1 MADETHLA
9 VLKEGADAWNAWRT
23 VHRDGRP
30 DLSNASLR
38 GLALANADLG
48 GADLRQADLRGA
60 VLSGATLAGANLT
73 GANFFK
79 TVLDSVDLSGANL
92 VGARFLD
99 CAQLTTRG
107 TGNPPC
113 ATPSSRAAPPFRRSP
128 IAHDTRNERHDPAA
142 RGTVPDLRCDAD
154 FPHLCVE
161 GGTWV

>member
-9 VLKEGADAWNAWRT
+9 VLKEGADAWNAWRA

-48 GADLRQADLRGA
+48 GADLRRADLRGTI
-60 VLSGATLAGANLT
+60 LSGAMLAGANLT

-79 TVLDSVDLSGANL
+79 TVLDGADLSGANL

-99 CAQLTTRG
+99 CAQLTT
-107 TGNPPC
+107 
-113 ATPSSRAAPPFRRSP
+113 
-128 IAHDTRNERHDPAA
+128 TRNWQSTLRDPELAC
-142 RGTVPDLRCDAD
+142 GSLLPPLPDQS
-154 FPHLCVE
+154 
-161 GGTWV
+161 